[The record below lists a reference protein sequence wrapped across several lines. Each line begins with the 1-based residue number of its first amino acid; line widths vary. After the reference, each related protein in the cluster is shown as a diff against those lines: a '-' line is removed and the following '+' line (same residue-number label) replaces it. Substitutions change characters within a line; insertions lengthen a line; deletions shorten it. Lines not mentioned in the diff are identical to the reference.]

1 MNKKKKT
8 LIITSLTSCN
18 GCLFSILDLGETF
31 FKALKN
37 FEMTDFHLI
46 EDKKNNSEIKAPQI
60 KIDVAFIEG
69 TVTTEEEKIKL
80 ERLRQKTKILIA
92 LGACAHLGNIQKI
105 KDYGDKDKILK
116 YVYPSS
122 EGKISNQKIQP
133 LSAYVPVDFVI
144 PGCPPNNQEILEV
157 LKQIALGTKPHLP
170 KYPVCYECQIK
181 NYPCLLLEG
190 KPCLGPMI
198 RGGCEAICLKGNLPC
213 TGCRGRVD
221 EPNEEK
227 MQELLGNKE
236 YERVLEIFG
245 NK

>member
-1 MNKKKKT
+1 MKKKKKT

-18 GCLFSILDLGETF
+18 GCLFSILDLGQTF
-31 FKALKN
+31 FKVLDD
-37 FEMTDFHLI
+37 FELMDFHLI
-46 EDKKNNSEIKAPQI
+46 EDKKVNGEIN
-60 KIDVAFIEG
+60 IDIAFIEG
-69 TVTTEEEKIKL
+69 TVTKKEEKIKL
-80 ERLRQKTKILIA
+80 ENLRQQTKTLIA
-92 LGACAHLGNIQKI
+92 LGACAHLGSIQKI
-105 KDYGDKDKILK
+105 KNYGSKDKILK

-122 EGKISNQKIQP
+122 REKIDNGKIEP

-157 LKQIALGTKPHLP
+157 LRQVAIGSKPHLP
-170 KYPVCYECQIK
+170 NRPVCYECQIK

-198 RGGCEAICLKGNLPC
+198 RGGCEAICLKSNLPC
-213 TGCRGRVD
+213 TGCRGRVN
-221 EPNEEK
+221 EPNEKK

-236 YERVLEIFG
+236 CERILEIFG

>member
-1 MNKKKKT
+1 MKKKKKT

-18 GCLFSILDLGETF
+18 GCLFSILDLGQTF
-31 FKALKN
+31 FKVLED
-37 FEMTDFHLI
+37 FELVDFHLI
-46 EDKKNNSEIKAPQI
+46 EDKKANSEID
-60 KIDVAFIEG
+60 IDIAFIEG
-69 TVTTEEEKIKL
+69 TVTREEEKIKL
-80 ERLRQKTKILIA
+80 ENLRKQAKTLIA

-105 KDYGDKDKILK
+105 KNYGNKDKILK

-122 EGKISNQKIQP
+122 GKKIDNRKIEP
-133 LSAYVPVDFVI
+133 LSAYVPVDFII

-157 LKQIALGTKPHLP
+157 LRQVAIGSKPHLP
-170 KYPVCYECQIK
+170 DRPVCYECQIK

-198 RGGCEAICLKGNLPC
+198 RGGCEAICLKSNLPC
-213 TGCRGRVD
+213 TGCRGRVN
-221 EPNEEK
+221 EPNEKK